1 MSLRSRRLARS
12 AWILCFFL
20 LAVAPLFAAEEN
32 QSPADTTI
40 GWVFR
45 WLNFIV
51 VFGGLAYVL
60 AKYTPAYFRGRA
72 EAIVAAIA
80 DAARVR
86 EDAERQRREAEAK
99 LAALEQ
105 EIAEL
110 RAAARRDAAAEA
122 ERLRALAREETDK
135 IARAAQ
141 GEIQAAERAARIEL
155 KALAARLAIE
165 RAEALLRAE
174 ITSRTQA
181 ALFRSFLDSLAR
193 SAN

>member
-1 MSLRSRRLARS
+1 MILRSRLARP
-12 AWILCFFL
+12 AWVLCFFF
-20 LAVAPLFAAEEN
+20 LAAAPLFAAEEN
-32 QSPADTTI
+32 PSPADTTI
-40 GWVFR
+40 GWIFR
-45 WLNFIV
+45 WLNFGV
-51 VFGGLAYVL
+51 VFGGLAYAL
-60 AKYTPAYFRGRA
+60 AKYTPPYFRGRA
-72 EAIVAAIA
+72 ETIVAAIT

-99 LAALEQ
+99 LAGLEQ

-122 ERLRALAREETDK
+122 ERLRALARQEIDK

-155 KALAARLAIE
+155 KALAARLAVE

-174 ITSRTQA
+174 ITPRTQA
-181 ALFRSFLDSLAR
+181 VIFRGFLDSLSR

>member
-1 MSLRSRRLARS
+1 MIPSSRRLADL
-12 AWILCFFL
+12 AGVLCFFS
-20 LAVAPLFAAEEN
+20 LAAAPLFAAEEN
-32 QSPADTTI
+32 QSPADTPV

-51 VFGGLAYVL
+51 VFGGLAYAL
-60 AKYTPAYFRGRA
+60 AKYTPPYFRGRT
-72 EAIVAAIA
+72 EAIVTAIN

-86 EDAERQRREAEAK
+86 DEAGQQRREAEAK
-99 LAALEQ
+99 LAGLEQ

-110 RAAARRDAAAEA
+110 RAVARRDAAAEA
-122 ERLRALAREETDK
+122 ERLRALAREEVDK
-135 IARAAQ
+135 IERAAQ

-155 KALAARLAIE
+155 KALAARLAVE

-174 ITSRTQA
+174 ITPRTQS
-181 ALFRSFLDSLAR
+181 ALFRGFLDSLAR